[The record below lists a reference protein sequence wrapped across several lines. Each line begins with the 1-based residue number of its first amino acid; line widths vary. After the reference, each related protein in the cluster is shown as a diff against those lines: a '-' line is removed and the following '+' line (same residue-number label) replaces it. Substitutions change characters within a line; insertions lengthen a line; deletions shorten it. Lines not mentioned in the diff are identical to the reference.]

1 MPRDRSEFD
10 DLAPLIKLIRAHPP
24 FDRETELVV
33 TRKAR
38 KGDKRAQEK
47 LVVHNLSLVISVA
60 RKFMGR
66 GVRLE
71 DLVQEGNYGLLK
83 AIEHFDPEKG
93 NRFSTYAV
101 WWIRAYI
108 TRCLKDGPSAVRRT
122 MPNGGL
128 PPRDIS
134 LEETL
139 GTDGDSDATHLDRLA
154 DEGPGPDAQLL
165 RAEQNEDVRNAL
177 GRVRKRMGELAWDIL
192 SDRLTQDDPRT
203 LEDLGKQWGLS
214 RERVRQ
220 VEKSTRERILD
231 VVVEV
236 DGRPVSAFGC
246 DGVLCATPTGSTAYA
261 FSAGGPLVWPQ
272 VEALLLVPSNAHALF
287 ARPMVIS
294 PDSHVA
300 VEVAPSGPPA
310 VLDCD
315 GRRTFPL
322 PAGTRVEVT
331 RGVRSVHMVRLDG
344 RPFADRLVR
353 KFDLPVR
360 GWRGAPTAADEAP

>member
-1 MPRDRSEFD
+1 MRDRSEFD

-139 GTDGDSDATHLDRLA
+139 GFDGDSDATHLDRLA
-154 DEGPGPDAQLL
+154 DEVPDP
-165 RAEQNEDVRNAL
+165 
-177 GRVRKRMGELAWDIL
+177 
-192 SDRLTQDDPRT
+192 DDPLT
-203 LEDLGKQWGLS
+203 PAPQNTTVLTAP
-214 RERVRQ
+214 RQ
-220 VEKSTRERILD
+220 
-231 VVVEV
+231 
-236 DGRPVSAFGC
+236 GR
-246 DGVLCATPTGSTAYA
+246 
-261 FSAGGPLVWPQ
+261 
-272 VEALLLVPSNAHALF
+272 N
-287 ARPMVIS
+287 
-294 PDSHVA
+294 
-300 VEVAPSGPPA
+300 
-310 VLDCD
+310 
-315 GRRTFPL
+315 PL
-322 PAGTRVEVT
+322 PTLALHLP
-331 RGVRSVHMVRLDG
+331 RSPLT
-344 RPFADRLVR
+344 P
-353 KFDLPVR
+353 P
-360 GWRGAPTAADEAP
+360 

>member
-1 MPRDRSEFD
+1 MRDRSEFD
-10 DLAPLIKLIRAHPP
+10 DLAPLIKIIRAHPP

-47 LVVHNLSLVISVA
+47 LVTHNLSLVISVA

-101 WWIRAYI
+101 WWIRAYV
-108 TRCLKDGPSAVRRT
+108 TRSLKDGPSAVRRT

-139 GTDGDSDATHLDRLA
+139 DAEGESTHLDRLP
-154 DEGPGPDAQLL
+154 DEGPTPDQQLMREEERAQ
-165 RAEQNEDVRNAL
+165 VRDAL
-177 GRVRKRMGELAWDIL
+177 TKVRKRIGELGWDIL
-192 SDRLTQDDPRT
+192 SDRLTQDEPRT
-203 LEDLGKQWGLS
+203 LEELGKEWGLS

-220 VEKSTRERILD
+220 VEKSTR
-231 VVVEV
+231 
-236 DGRPVSAFGC
+236 
-246 DGVLCATPTGSTAYA
+246 
-261 FSAGGPLVWPQ
+261 
-272 VEALLLVPSNAHALF
+272 
-287 ARPMVIS
+287 
-294 PDSHVA
+294 
-300 VEVAPSGPPA
+300 
-310 VLDCD
+310 
-315 GRRTFPL
+315 TFL
-322 PAGTRVEVT
+322 SRYLAEFK
-331 RGVRSVHMVRLDG
+331 DI
-344 RPFADRLVR
+344 
-353 KFDLPVR
+353 
-360 GWRGAPTAADEAP
+360 DEAA

>member
-38 KGDKRAQEK
+38 KGDRRAQEK

-134 LEETL
+134 LEESL
-139 GTDGDSDATHLDRLA
+139 DPEGESTHLDRLSDDGPTP
-154 DEGPGPDAQLL
+154 DEQII
-165 RAEQNEDVRNAL
+165 RAERQENVRNAL
-177 GRVRKRMGELAWDIL
+177 GRG
-192 SDRLTQDDPRT
+192 
-203 LEDLGKQWGLS
+203 
-214 RERVRQ
+214 RERVGGLAR
-220 VEKSTRERILD
+220 D
-231 VVVEV
+231 NFG
-236 DGRPVSAFGC
+236 DRPTQG
-246 DGVLCATPTGSTAYA
+246 GTPH
-261 FSAGGPLVWPQ
+261 AGDPGQQRGP
-272 VEALLLVPSNAHALF
+272 S
-287 ARPMVIS
+287 
-294 PDSHVA
+294 
-300 VEVAPSGPPA
+300 
-310 VLDCD
+310 
-315 GRRTFPL
+315 RR
-322 PAGTRVEVT
+322 
-331 RGVRSVHMVRLDG
+331 RG
-344 RPFADRLVR
+344 
-353 KFDLPVR
+353 
-360 GWRGAPTAADEAP
+360 

>member
-38 KGDKRAQEK
+38 KGDRRAQEK
-47 LVVHNLSLVISVA
+47 LVVHKLSLVISVA

-134 LEETL
+134 LEETRSEEHTSEL
-139 GTDGDSDATHLDRLA
+139 QSQSNLVCRLLLEKKKKKQKP
-154 DEGPGPDAQLL
+154 DERHRHGPDHHPASWLL
-165 RAEQNEDVRNAL
+165 DL
-177 GRVRKRMGELAWDIL
+177 P
-192 SDRLTQDDPRT
+192 RLEVPPR
-203 LEDLGKQWGLS
+203 QCF
-214 RERVRQ
+214 
-220 VEKSTRERILD
+220 
-231 VVVEV
+231 EV
-236 DGRPVSAFGC
+236 G
-246 DGVLCATPTGSTAYA
+246 GVDAHGNVTS
-261 FSAGGPLVWPQ
+261 SGG
-272 VEALLLVPSNAHALF
+272 
-287 ARPMVIS
+287 ARPS
-294 PDSHVA
+294 A
-300 VEVAPSGPPA
+300 A
-310 VLDCD
+310 
-315 GRRTFPL
+315 
-322 PAGTRVEVT
+322 
-331 RGVRSVHMVRLDG
+331 SV
-344 RPFADRLVR
+344 
-353 KFDLPVR
+353 
-360 GWRGAPTAADEAP
+360 

>member
-1 MPRDRSEFD
+1 MRHNAANRNQQQNRALCIKESVGETMAARGSSRGRDRWEGSGVVGSTGGKEG
-10 DLAPLIKLIRAHPP
+10 
-24 FDRETELVV
+24 TE
-33 TRKAR
+33 RNAR
-38 KGDKRAQEK
+38 PQEQ

-108 TRCLKDGPSAVRRT
+108 PRCLKDGPSAVRRT

-134 LEETL
+134 LEESL
-139 GTDGDSDATHLDRLA
+139 DPEGESTHLDRLSDDGPTP
-154 DEGPGPDAQLL
+154 DEQII
-165 RAEQNEDVRNAL
+165 RAERQENVRNAL

-220 VEKSTRERILD
+220 VEKSTRNFLSRYLADFE
-231 VVVEV
+231 
-236 DGRPVSAFGC
+236 
-246 DGVLCATPTGSTAYA
+246 
-261 FSAGGPLVWPQ
+261 
-272 VEALLLVPSNAHALF
+272 EAA
-287 ARPMVIS
+287 
-294 PDSHVA
+294 
-300 VEVAPSGPPA
+300 
-310 VLDCD
+310 
-315 GRRTFPL
+315 
-322 PAGTRVEVT
+322 
-331 RGVRSVHMVRLDG
+331 
-344 RPFADRLVR
+344 
-353 KFDLPVR
+353 
-360 GWRGAPTAADEAP
+360 

>member
-1 MPRDRSEFD
+1 MRDRSEFD

-24 FDRETELVV
+24 FDREMELVV

-101 WWIRAYI
+101 WWIRAYV
-108 TRCLKDGPSAVRRT
+108 TRSLKDGPSAVRRT

-139 GTDGDSDATHLDRLA
+139 DADGESTHLDRLP
-154 DEGPGPDAQLL
+154 DEGPTPDMQLMREEERAQ
-165 RAEQNEDVRNAL
+165 VRDAL
-177 GRVRKRMGELAWDIL
+177 TKVRKRIGELGWDIL
-192 SDRLTQDDPRT
+192 SDRLTQDEPRT
-203 LEDLGKQWGLS
+203 LEELGKEWGLS

-220 VEKSTRERILD
+220 VEKSTRTFLSRYLAEFSD
-231 VVVEV
+231 V
-236 DGRPVSAFGC
+236 
-246 DGVLCATPTGSTAYA
+246 
-261 FSAGGPLVWPQ
+261 
-272 VEALLLVPSNAHALF
+272 
-287 ARPMVIS
+287 
-294 PDSHVA
+294 
-300 VEVAPSGPPA
+300 
-310 VLDCD
+310 
-315 GRRTFPL
+315 
-322 PAGTRVEVT
+322 
-331 RGVRSVHMVRLDG
+331 
-344 RPFADRLVR
+344 
-353 KFDLPVR
+353 
-360 GWRGAPTAADEAP
+360 DEAA

>member
-165 RAEQNEDVRNAL
+165 RAEQNQDVRNAL

-220 VEKSTRERILD
+220 VEKSTRNFLSRYL
-231 VVVEV
+231 
-236 DGRPVSAFGC
+236 
-246 DGVLCATPTGSTAYA
+246 
-261 FSAGGPLVWPQ
+261 
-272 VEALLLVPSNAHALF
+272 
-287 ARPMVIS
+287 
-294 PDSHVA
+294 
-300 VEVAPSGPPA
+300 
-310 VLDCD
+310 
-315 GRRTFPL
+315 
-322 PAGTRVEVT
+322 
-331 RGVRSVHMVRLDG
+331 
-344 RPFADRLVR
+344 AD
-353 KFDLPVR
+353 F
-360 GWRGAPTAADEAP
+360 DEAA

>member
-24 FDRETELVV
+24 FDREQELVV

-38 KGDKRAQEK
+38 KGNRRAQEQ

-108 TRCLKDGPSAVRRT
+108 TRSLKDGPSAVRRT
-122 MPNGGL
+122 MPHGGL

-134 LEETL
+134 LEESIDPE
-139 GTDGDSDATHLDRLA
+139 GESTHLDRLK
-154 DEGPGPDAQLL
+154 DEGPTPDEQVI
-165 RAEQNEDVRNAL
+165 RAERQKDVRSAL

-192 SDRLTQDDPRT
+192 NDRLTQEDPRT

-214 RERVRQ
+214 RERVNRLLFGAA
-220 VEKSTRERILD
+220 ESILQLA
-231 VVVEV
+231 EV
-236 DGRPVSAFGC
+236 DLVRFEAGSSAGSHTLALWEELAPVMSETVESVNRLVAVAEEVFPPRAEGDLDAGLDAAFGSASSDSVAERPPSKEEEIAGMVSADSMGLRR
-246 DGVLCATPTGSTAYA
+246 DVTSLRSEERRVGE
-261 FSAGGPLVWPQ
+261 AGNARRWP
-272 VEALLLVPSNAHALF
+272 
-287 ARPMVIS
+287 RP
-294 PDSHVA
+294 
-300 VEVAPSGPPA
+300 
-310 VLDCD
+310 
-315 GRRTFPL
+315 R
-322 PAGTRVEVT
+322 
-331 RGVRSVHMVRLDG
+331 
-344 RPFADRLVR
+344 
-353 KFDLPVR
+353 
-360 GWRGAPTAADEAP
+360 W

>member
-38 KGDKRAQEK
+38 KGDRRAQEK

-101 WWIRAYI
+101 WGIRAYI

-128 PPRDIS
+128 PPRALS
-134 LEETL
+134 LQ
-139 GTDGDSDATHLDRLA
+139 DALEPEGESTHLDRLSDDGPTP
-154 DEGPGPDAQLL
+154 DEQII
-165 RAEQNEDVRNAL
+165 RAERQEDVRNAL
-177 GRVRKRMGELAWDIL
+177 GRGRKR
-192 SDRLTQDDPRT
+192 R
-203 LEDLGKQWGLS
+203 
-214 RERVRQ
+214 
-220 VEKSTRERILD
+220 
-231 VVVEV
+231 
-236 DGRPVSAFGC
+236 
-246 DGVLCATPTGSTAYA
+246 
-261 FSAGGPLVWPQ
+261 GGPAWGIL
-272 VEALLLVPSNAHALF
+272 
-287 ARPMVIS
+287 
-294 PDSHVA
+294 
-300 VEVAPSGPPA
+300 
-310 VLDCD
+310 
-315 GRRTFPL
+315 
-322 PAGTRVEVT
+322 
-331 RGVRSVHMVRLDG
+331 
-344 RPFADRLVR
+344 
-353 KFDLPVR
+353 
-360 GWRGAPTAADEAP
+360 

>member
-1 MPRDRSEFD
+1 MRDRSEFD

-24 FDRETELVV
+24 FDREMELVV

-47 LVVHNLSLVISVA
+47 LVLHNLSLVISVA

-108 TRCLKDGPSAVRRT
+108 TRSLKDGPSAVRRT
-122 MPNGGL
+122 MPHGGL

-134 LEETL
+134 LEESLDPEGET
-139 GTDGDSDATHLDRLA
+139 THLDRLTDGGPTP
-154 DEGPGPDAQLL
+154 DEQVI
-165 RAEQNEDVRNAL
+165 RAERQKNVRSAL

-192 SDRLTQDDPRT
+192 NDRLTQEDPRT

-220 VEKSTRERILD
+220 VEKSTRSFLSRYLADFE
-231 VVVEV
+231 
-236 DGRPVSAFGC
+236 
-246 DGVLCATPTGSTAYA
+246 
-261 FSAGGPLVWPQ
+261 
-272 VEALLLVPSNAHALF
+272 EAA
-287 ARPMVIS
+287 
-294 PDSHVA
+294 
-300 VEVAPSGPPA
+300 
-310 VLDCD
+310 
-315 GRRTFPL
+315 
-322 PAGTRVEVT
+322 
-331 RGVRSVHMVRLDG
+331 
-344 RPFADRLVR
+344 
-353 KFDLPVR
+353 
-360 GWRGAPTAADEAP
+360 